1 MASNLTAQVR
11 NIADVTT
18 AVATGDLSKKIT
30 VDVKGE
36 ILELKDTINTM
47 VDQLNAFA
55 SEVTRVAREVGM
67 EGKLGG
73 QAVVKGV
80 AGVWEDLTDNV
91 NSMAVNLTT
100 QVRGIAKVVTA
111 VANGDLKRK
120 LVLEAKGEI
129 AELADTIN
137 GMIDTLAVFGDQVT
151 TVARE
156 VGIEGQLGGQ
166 ARVPGAAGSWLDL
179 TNNVNQLAGNL
190 TTQVR
195 AIAEVAT
202 AVTKGD
208 LTQSIT
214 VEAAGEVAALKD
226 NINEMI
232 RNLKE
237 TTARNTGQDWL
248 KTNLAKFSRM
258 LQGARD
264 LLAVSRTLL
273 FELAPLVSAQHG
285 VFCVVAREEEG
296 PVLKVLASYAWTKKQ
311 EVSGTFR
318 MGEGLMG
325 QCALEGKRIVL
336 TNVTADYVRIGSG
349 LGGATA
355 LNVVVL
361 PVLFEGEVKAVIEL
375 ASFGAFTD
383 VHLAFLEQL
392 TDSVGVVL
400 NTITATMRTEELLK
414 QSQALTE
421 QLQTRQEE
429 LTETNK
435 RLEQQAKTL
444 QQSEELLKSQQVELQ
459 RANEELEERARL
471 LAEQKAEVERKNR
484 EIEQAKALIEEKA
497 EQLALTSKYKSEF
510 LANMSHELRTP
521 LNSLL
526 ILSRMLTE
534 NAESNLTLK
543 QVEHARTIHSSGSDL
558 LELINDILDL
568 AKIESGTMRIELS
581 DEPFVE
587 LRDFAERTFR
597 QVASLKGLEFAV
609 EVDPGL
615 PKAIRT
621 DRKLLQQ
628 VLRNLLSNAFKFT
641 EKGKVSLR
649 MQAPAAGGEPPDPG
663 LDPSEPAVAF
673 VVSDTGIGVPED
685 KQGIIFEAFQQ
696 VDGTTSRKY
705 GGTGLGLSISREIT
719 SLLGGQIRVESAPG
733 AGSTFTLYL
742 PLTHRSAAWRARG
755 HERTATGETLPETA
769 GLETPGGEPAGP
781 RQSWVK
787 TLPPSQEPEQRIGD
801 DRGSLA
807 PGDRGLL
814 IVGDDPA
821 IAESLVRAAH
831 AAGLK
836 GVVASSADKVI
847 TLAREIQP
855 LTIVVDFDLPNR
867 DGRIVLDR
875 LKHDPETS
883 HVPVLVL
890 AGEDARPQVARLG
903 AIACLP
909 KSRAGDAIGAAL
921 ERARR
926 LAERAVRRVLLV
938 DGDAG
943 RRARIVDLLGGQET
957 QVQAV
962 GSGAEALGALATGEH
977 DCLVLGRDLPDMGGI
992 ELIER
997 VQADPGRHD
1006 LPIIVHAPDD
1016 LDGQEAAL
1024 ARLAGSHPIRRAPTD
1039 ERLLYET
1046 VRCLHLAEAHLP
1058 EAKVRVVEEVR
1069 RAENGLSERTVLIV
1083 DDDVRNIFALTA
1095 VLERHQMRILD
1106 AENGRDAIALLRRTP
1121 GIDLVLMDVM
1131 MPEMDGY
1138 ETIREIRRT
1147 EEFKDLPIITLTAK
1161 AMKGDRE
1168 KCIEAG
1174 ASDYIAKPV
1183 DPDHILSVL
1192 RAWLHE

>member
-11 NIADVTT
+11 SIADVTT
-18 AVATGDLSKKIT
+18 AVAGGDLSKKIT

-91 NSMAVNLTT
+91 NSMASNLTT
-100 QVRGIAKVVTA
+100 QVRG
-111 VANGDLKRK
+111 
-120 LVLEAKGEI
+120 
-129 AELADTIN
+129 
-137 GMIDTLAVFGDQVT
+137 
-151 TVARE
+151 
-156 VGIEGQLGGQ
+156 
-166 ARVPGAAGSWLDL
+166 
-179 TNNVNQLAGNL
+179 
-190 TTQVR
+190 
-195 AIAEVAT
+195 IAEVAT

-208 LTQSIT
+208 LTRSIT
-214 VEAAGEVAALKD
+214 VEAAGEVEELKD

-237 TTARNTGQDWL
+237 TTSRNTDQDWL

-258 LQGARD
+258 LQGERD

-285 VFCVVAREEEG
+285 VFCVVAREEGG
-296 PVLKVLASYAWTKKQ
+296 PVLKVLANYAWTKQ
-311 EVSGTFR
+311 EEVSGIFR
-318 MGEGLMG
+318 MGEGLIG
-325 QCALEGKRIVL
+325 QCGLEGKRSLLI
-336 TNVTADYVRIGSG
+336 NVTADYVRIGSG

-375 ASFGAFTD
+375 ASFSAFTD

-435 RLEQQAKTL
+435 RLEQQAMTL
-444 QQSEELLKSQQVELQ
+444 QESEELLKSQQVELQ
-459 RANEELEERARL
+459 GANEELEERARL
-471 LAEQKAEVERKNR
+471 LAEQKTEVERKNR
-484 EIEQAKALIEEKA
+484 EIEQAKGVIEEKA

-526 ILSRMLTE
+526 ILSRILTE
-534 NAESNLTLK
+534 NADGNLTSN
-543 QVEHARTIHSSGSDL
+543 QVEHAQTIHSSGSDL

-587 LRDFAERTFR
+587 LCDFAERTFR
-597 QVASLKGLEFAV
+597 QVASVKGLEFAV
-609 EVDPGL
+609 EVDAQL

-628 VLRNLLSNAFKFT
+628 VLRNLLANAFKFAEEGT
-641 EKGKVSLR
+641 VSLR
-649 MQAPAAGGEPPDPG
+649 MRAPAAATEGGGTG
-663 LDPSEPAVAF
+663 LDPMEPAVAF
-673 VVSDTGIGVPED
+673 VVSDTGIGIPGD
-685 KQGIIFEAFQQ
+685 KQEIIFEAFQQ

-719 SLLGGQIRVESAPG
+719 RLLGGQIRVQSAPG

-742 PLTHRSAAWRARG
+742 PLAYRSPAWRARG
-755 HERTATGETLPETA
+755 HERPATEGALPKQA
-769 GLETPGGEPAGP
+769 GVE
-781 RQSWVK
+781 S
-787 TLPPSQEPEQRIGD
+787 PSPVPEPEPRIDD
-801 DRGSLA
+801 DREGLA
-807 PGDRGLL
+807 PGDRAAL
-814 IVGDDPA
+814 IVADDPA
-821 IAESLVRAAH
+821 LAENLVGAARAD
-831 AAGLK
+831 GLK
-836 GVVASSADKVI
+836 GIVASRADRVLA
-847 TLAREIQP
+847 LAREIQP
-855 LTIVVDFDLPNR
+855 VTIVVDLDLPNR

-875 LKHDPETS
+875 LEHDPGTS
-883 HVPVLVL
+883 HIPVLVL
-890 AGEDARPQVARLG
+890 AGEDARAQSVRPG

-909 KSRAGDAIGAAL
+909 RSASGEAIGAAL
-921 ERARR
+921 TRARH
-926 LAERAVRRVLLV
+926 LAERRTRRVLIV
-938 DGDAG
+938 DGNDE
-943 RRARIVDLLGGQET
+943 RRARIADLVSGPEM
-957 QVQAV
+957 QVLSLAR
-962 GSGAEALGALATGEH
+962 GEEALRALATGEH
-977 DCLVLGRDLPDMGGI
+977 DCLLLGQDLPDMSGI

-997 VQADPGRHD
+997 LQAEPGRPH

-1016 LDGQEAAL
+1016 LDGQEEGL
-1024 ARLAGSHPIRRAPTD
+1024 ARLAERHPIRRSRTD
-1039 ERLLYET
+1039 ERLVYET
-1046 VRCLHLAEAHLP
+1046 VRCLHLADAQLP
-1058 EAKVRVVEEVR
+1058 KSRRRTVEQVR
-1069 RAENGLSERTVLIV
+1069 REESGLSERTVLIV

-1095 VLERHQMRILD
+1095 VLERHQMRVLD
-1106 AENGRDAIALLRRTP
+1106 AENGRDGIALLHRTP

-1138 ETIREIRRT
+1138 ETIREIRRMD
-1147 EEFKDLPIITLTAK
+1147 EFRDLPIITLTAK

-1183 DPDHILSVL
+1183 DPDHLLSVL
-1192 RAWLHE
+1192 RAWLRESGGVD